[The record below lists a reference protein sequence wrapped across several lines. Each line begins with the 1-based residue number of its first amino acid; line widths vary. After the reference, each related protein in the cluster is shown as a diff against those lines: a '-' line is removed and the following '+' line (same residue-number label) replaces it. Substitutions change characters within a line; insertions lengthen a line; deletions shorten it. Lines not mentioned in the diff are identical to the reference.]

1 MCVEAGGHRVSDGAL
16 QMCKEVLLF
25 PAAPCW
31 AGPGDDSDDMDP
43 YPLGE
48 NVLVLKQLVPA
59 AGLL

>member
-1 MCVEAGGHRVSDGAL
+1 
-16 QMCKEVLLF
+16 MCKEVLLF

-48 NVLVLKQLVPA
+48 NVFVLKQLVPA